1 METKIN
7 LASGL
12 IGAIATIITSV
23 GGSYV
28 TTKVTLARHDLKI
41 ETLENKMEKLE
52 SNINSNK
59 ELLIRIDKSVAIIEE
74 RTKEKSK

>member
-7 LASGL
+7 LVSGL
-12 IGAIATIITSV
+12 IGAVATIVTSV

-41 ETLENKMEKLE
+41 ETLEKKMEKVE
-52 SNINSNK
+52 TEINNNT

-74 RTKEKSK
+74 RTK